1 MTGTFRNWALVAVVV
16 AATMVAQAF
25 GRFTYALVLPSVQTD
40 LGISYTLAGTLG
52 SLNLAAYLA
61 SSFGI
66 AWLSTRLPPDR
77 IIRISIGIS
86 TLGLAGM
93 WWAPNLGVVTAAML
107 ITGAAGAGIW
117 IPAPAVSS
125 SLVTPERRALAIGV
139 IGTGIGLGFVSAGW
153 VARGVGE
160 EWTSIYRFETIVA
173 LVTAILVWVF
183 VRIPTEP
190 GGGRPSLR
198 SLGTV
203 PRWGYLLGTYGGF
216 GLAMS
221 LFVNFFVAR
230 LEEDAGYTTA
240 TTGLVFAT
248 FGVASIF
255 GGPLYAAL
263 SDRVGRSRALQVGFA
278 TMAAASLLLLAGS
291 GPWPWLA
298 AAVFGLAFAG
308 VPAST
313 ATYLRD
319 HLSAREFGSGFGVVT
334 LAFGAGQ
341 LLAPQIGG
349 WLGDTLSSFTLVFV
363 LAAIVAAVSAIGSGR
378 LTSKV
383 S

>member
-1 MTGTFRNWALVAVVV
+1 VTGTFRNWALVAVVV